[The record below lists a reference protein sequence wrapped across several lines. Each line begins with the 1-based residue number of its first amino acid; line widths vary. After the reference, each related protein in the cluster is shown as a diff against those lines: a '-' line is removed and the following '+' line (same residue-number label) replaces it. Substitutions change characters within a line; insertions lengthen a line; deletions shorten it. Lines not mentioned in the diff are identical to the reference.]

1 MTPLAIDRSWQ
12 SGNERADN
20 LFFWRSFG
28 FDEKDILIENT
39 DGIINGALFEFKNSI
54 FHAKLPDKIS
64 LKDEEQACKN
74 KEETC

>member
-39 DGIINGALFEFKNSI
+39 DGIVNGALFEF
-54 FHAKLPDKIS
+54 
-64 LKDEEQACKN
+64 
-74 KEETC
+74 